1 MRDESVVMPMS
12 ALLYRFPLLAAV
24 LALLAVVL
32 FLPGLGGAFIFDDT
46 PNIVTNTPLHMSELS
61 LSNLLY
67 AAYSFLPGDR
77 GRALPMMTFALD
89 YWRGGLDPAVFKTT
103 NLMIH
108 GLTVLALGLFFRTLL
123 RLAQWPP
130 RRAAAGAL
138 LLALIWAIHPLQVS
152 TVLYVV
158 QRMQMLGTL
167 FLVLALLAYLHAR
180 QAQLEDRR
188 SRLYWVLAGL
198 CWVLA
203 LASKEDSALLPA
215 YTLALELTVLRFQA
229 AQASLARRWQ
239 QAYGALTLVG
249 ALAFFLVVVPHYWH
263 WQDYPGRNFSSVER
277 LLTQGRVLL
286 MYLGQILLP
295 LPSTMSFYYD
305 SLVVSRGPFAPLSTL
320 PAWAVL
326 LALLAVAWRLRSRR
340 PLFALGV
347 FLFFAGHFISSN
359 VVNLELAFEHRNH
372 FPLIGVVLAVGDLCV
387 AVWQRWALRPQLAA
401 ILLVAA
407 LLVMGGA
414 TVSRAYSWGEPLRF
428 LETGVKVAPHSERAW
443 LELCTFYFN
452 LSNQQAD
459 SPYLEQAINICQE
472 GAGQTTSSA
481 LLSNVVI
488 FKSLQGSATQDDWS
502 RFLSRLQQEP
512 MTTQSRDI
520 VWVTLDNVARK
531 VPLDEKGVLQT
542 IDVIAARARFTPY
555 EYLRLASYIFTQ
567 TSEPERALPYLQQA
581 VELSPPD
588 DPTIQKVLG
597 ELAGAGR
604 QEWVDRLTQIQRAK
618 TQAGGV

>member
-1 MRDESVVMPMS
+1 MPMS
-12 ALLYRFPLLAAV
+12 AMLRPFHVLAVLLAA
-24 LALLAVVL
+24 LAAVL
-32 FLPGLGGAFIFDDT
+32 FLPGLGGGFIFDDT

-77 GRALPMMTFALD
+77 GRALAMMTFALD
-89 YWRGGLDPAVFKTT
+89 YWRGGLDPAVFKTS
-103 NLMIH
+103 NLLIH
-108 GLTVLALGLFFRTLL
+108 GLTALALALFFRALL
-123 RLAQWPP
+123 TLAQWPP

-138 LLALIWAIHPLQVS
+138 LLTLFWAIHPLQVS

-158 QRMQMLGTL
+158 QRMQMMGTL

-180 QAQLEDRR
+180 QAQFEDRR

-203 LASKEDSALLPA
+203 LASKEDSVLLPA

-229 AQASLARRWQ
+229 ARPNLALRWR
-239 QAYGALTLVG
+239 QAYGALTLIGV
-249 ALAFFLVVVPHYWH
+249 LAFFLMVVPHYWH
-263 WQDYPGRNFSSVER
+263 WQAYPGRDFSSAER

-295 LPSTMSFYYD
+295 LPSSMPFYYD
-305 SLVVSRGPFAPLSTL
+305 GLVVSRGPLAPLSTL
-320 PAWAVL
+320 PAWAAL
-326 LALLAVAWRLRSRR
+326 LALLAAAWYWRTWR

-347 FLFFAGHFISSN
+347 LLFFAGHFISSN
-359 VVNLELAFEHRNH
+359 VVNLELAFEHRNN

-387 AVWQRWALRPQLAA
+387 AAWQRWALRPQLAA
-401 ILLVAA
+401 ILLAAA
-407 LLVMGGA
+407 LLTMGAA
-414 TVSRAYSWGEPLRF
+414 TIARAYVWGEPLRF

-443 LELCTFYFN
+443 LELSAYYFN
-452 LSNQQAD
+452 LSHQEAE

-472 GAGQTTSSA
+472 GAEQTNSSA

-488 FKSLQGSATQDDWS
+488 FKSLQGTVTQEDWS

-512 MTTQSRDI
+512 MSRQSQDI

-542 IDVIAARARFTPY
+542 IEVIAARASFTAN
-555 EYLRLASYIFTQ
+555 EYLRLSAYIFTQ
-567 TSEPERALPYLQQA
+567 TSEPEKAFVYLQRA
-581 VELSPPD
+581 VELAPPD
-588 DPTIQKVLG
+588 DPTIQTILG

-604 QEWVDRLTQIQRAK
+604 QDWVDQLIQVQRTRA
-618 TQAGGV
+618 QGGGV

>member
-1 MRDESVVMPMS
+1 MPMS
-12 ALLYRFPLLAAV
+12 ALLRRFPLVAL
-24 LALLAVVL
+24 LLAVVAVAL

-77 GRALPMMTFALD
+77 GRALAMVTFALD

-103 NLMIH
+103 NLLIH
-108 GLTVLALGLFFRTLL
+108 GLTSVVLALFFRALL
-123 RLAQWPP
+123 SLAQWSP
-130 RRAAAGAL
+130 RRAAVGAL
-138 LLALIWAIHPLQVS
+138 LLALCWAIHPLQVS

-180 QAQLEDRR
+180 QAQFESRR
-188 SRLYWVLAGL
+188 SRGYWVLAGL

-203 LASKEDSALLPA
+203 LASKEDSVLLPA

-229 AQASLARRWQ
+229 AQASVATRWR
-239 QAYGALTLVG
+239 QAYGVLTLVG

-263 WQDYPGRNFSSVER
+263 WQAYPGRDFSSMER
-277 LLTQGRVLL
+277 LLTQGRVLV
-286 MYLGQILLP
+286 MYLGQMLLP
-295 LPSTMSFYYD
+295 LPSSMSFYYD
-305 SLVVSRGPFAPLSTL
+305 GLVVSRGLFAPLSTL
-320 PAWAVL
+320 PAWAAL
-326 LALLAVAWRLRSRR
+326 LALLAAAWYWRTRR

-387 AVWQRWALRPQLAA
+387 AAWQRWALRPQLAV
-401 ILLVAA
+401 ILLSAVVLA
-407 LLVMGGA
+407 MGGA
-414 TVSRAYSWGEPLRF
+414 TLGRAYVWGEPLRF
-428 LETGVKVAPHSERAW
+428 VQAEVKVAPHSERAW

-452 LSNQQAD
+452 LSNQVAD
-459 SPYLEQAINICQE
+459 SPYLEQAVRTCQE
-472 GAGQTTSSA
+472 GAGQTNSAA

-488 FKSLQGSATQDDWS
+488 FKSLQGRATEEDW
-502 RFLSRLQQEP
+502 RQFLARLQQEP
-512 MTTQSRDI
+512 MSRQSADI

-542 IDVIAARARFTPY
+542 IEVIAARASFTQN
-555 EYLRLASYIFTQ
+555 EYLRLAAYIFTQ
-567 TSEPERALPYLQQA
+567 TSEPEKALAYLQRA

-588 DPTIQKVLG
+588 DPTIQRVLT

-604 QEWVDRLTQIQRAK
+604 QDWVDKLKQIQRAK
-618 TQAGGV
+618 AQGEGA